1 MTMTKGFRNESV
13 KCVIHGETMGIKSYL
28 LGAKNV
34 SRYSSN
40 ICKKNGAQKLSRK
53 PILVLG
59 LFNPQ
64 LS

>member
-28 LGAKNV
+28 FGAKNV

-40 ICKKNGAQKLSRK
+40 ICKKMELRSLAGNRYLC
-53 PILVLG
+53 
-59 LFNPQ
+59 
-64 LS
+64 